1 MNLSDVETKNI
12 DIAVEGRKNHA
23 TVYIEKESEA
33 DSEGEEPSVHR
44 DVVQI
49 RDIFQ
54 FLKGKK
60 YSPET
65 MQHRRQSKLLGQT
78 INNENMTKL
87 RKAPPGAFLLLHCFW

>member
-1 MNLSDVETKNI
+1 METKDI

-49 RDIFQ
+49 RDILQ

-65 MQHRRQSKLLGQT
+65 TLHRQ
-78 INNENMTKL
+78 
-87 RKAPPGAFLLLHCFW
+87 LLLVNNSGGSRIISA